1 MRPVPPSRC
10 SVGRYG
16 LTLEDAVFH
25 TELNLKDHARPSQQW
40 KDEHGQKPPQA
51 ATNRCRVGSH
61 TAPPAGN
68 AYAKQIEQQDHPD
81 DVDRTDN

>member
-1 MRPVPPSRC
+1 MLGGALWPNAG
-10 SVGRYG
+10 GRR
-16 LTLEDAVFH
+16 FH

-68 AYAKQIEQQDHPD
+68 AYAKQIEQQDHLE
-81 DVDRTDN
+81 DVDRPDD